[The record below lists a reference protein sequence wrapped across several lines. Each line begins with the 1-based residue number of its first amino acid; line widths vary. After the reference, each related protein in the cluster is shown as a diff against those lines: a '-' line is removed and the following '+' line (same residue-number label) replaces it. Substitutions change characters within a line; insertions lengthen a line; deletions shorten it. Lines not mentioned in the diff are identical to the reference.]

1 MSDETQREV
10 NQAVLK
16 VVGVGGA
23 GLNAVNAMI
32 DAQVQGVDFIV
43 VNVSP
48 HRLRKSRAPVKIM
61 IGNDPRGFGTGGDPG
76 IGRSAAQTHEQEL
89 AEHFA
94 GADLIFITAG
104 MGSGTGTGATP
115 QIARI
120 AREAGALVMA
130 VITKPFSHEGRQRRL
145 KAEEGIRE
153 LQQYCDCRIVIPND
167 RLIASGK
174 GVSLVDAFKPADDIL
189 RQAVQGVVDLIHGHG
204 HINADFND
212 VKAVMSERGP
222 AMIGIGVAS
231 GNNRAV
237 EAVTKAISSPLLE
250 DSAIEGAKGL
260 LLNIT
265 GSSSMT
271 MDEFDAITRSIHEKC
286 HENANFII
294 GMVIDEAMED
304 QIRVTVIATGLV
316 GEARQGGSRTLLESI
331 RK

>member
-1 MSDETQREV
+1 MSDKTQREV

-32 DAQVQGVDFIV
+32 EAQVKGVDFIV

-48 HRLRKSRAPVKIM
+48 HRLRKSQSPVKIM

-76 IGRSAAQTHEQEL
+76 LGRIAAQTHEE
-89 AEHFA
+89 EIFGHFS

-120 AREAGALVMA
+120 ARETGALVVA
-130 VITKPFSHEGRQRRL
+130 VVTKPFSHEGRQRML

-153 LQQYCDCRIVIPND
+153 LQQYCDCSIVIPND
-167 RLIASGK
+167 RLIVSGK

-204 HINADFND
+204 YINADFND

-222 AMIGIGVAS
+222 AVIGMGVAS
-231 GNNRAV
+231 GPNRAV
-237 EAVTKAISSPLLE
+237 EAVTQAITSPLLE
-250 DSAIEGAKGL
+250 DSVIEGAKGL

-271 MDEFDAITRSIHEKC
+271 MDEFDAITKIIHEKC
-286 HENANFII
+286 HEDANLII
-294 GMVIDEAMED
+294 GMVIDEAMEE
-304 QIRVTVIATGLV
+304 QIRVTVIATGLA
-316 GEARQGGSRTLLESI
+316 GKTCHGGSRTHLQSI